1 MRVSH
6 KGGEV
11 QDENSRA
18 VTGNHQMRSS
28 RKLDPVEAIAAK
40 EAWATSSNL
49 LDYPEENRLK

>member
-1 MRVSH
+1 MRVSY

-18 VTGNHQMRSS
+18 ATGNHQDVIPAET
-28 RKLDPVEAIAAK
+28 KLVIAVAAK